1 MLYWNPY
8 TLDISIDSGDIRN
21 IILPSYRV
29 GGYIDVAR
37 SLQFDFMWHYLNFLI
52 FCVAGPPSLVL
63 SPQVYPDTSGQRWPK
78 AGPTVVDREFIRKN
92 REI

>member
-21 IILPSYRV
+21 IIIPSYRV

-52 FCVAGPPSLVL
+52 FFA
-63 SPQVYPDTSGQRWPK
+63 SGNVMRSVIFHETTYHKLWM
-78 AGPTVVDREFIRKN
+78 
-92 REI
+92 